1 MTRTR
6 RSPEEIIRV
15 LALKQLARAEKKLQD
30 LNGEVEAAQT
40 EYVKWEGILASLGA
54 FPPDVGEN
62 KPERT
67 EPPPPLPMGMPD
79 VDAILADKE
88 PTQAITEELM
98 ALYGRGTTQKEIDAS
113 LRAKGFSVTAYRWGA
128 MVGLLQRGEPFRVLH
143 KEGERPPT

>member
-1 MTRTR
+1 MTRIR

-15 LALKQLARAEKKLQD
+15 LALKQLARAEEKLQD
-30 LNGEVEAAQT
+30 LSVEVAAAQT
-40 EYVKWEGILASLGA
+40 ECAKWEAILASLGA
-54 FPPDVGEN
+54 FPPDVGETN
-62 KPERT
+62 PERT